1 MRRDIA
7 GSRRAREKIGLKSR
21 GRGECLESGW
31 FGLGLVSS
39 DQIWDIL
46 NDEPSG
52 FVTD

>member
-1 MRRDIA
+1 MRRDTA
-7 GSRRAREKIGLKSR
+7 GSRRAREKIGLKS
-21 GRGECLESGW
+21 GREESGW
-31 FGLGLVSS
+31 GGLGLVRS